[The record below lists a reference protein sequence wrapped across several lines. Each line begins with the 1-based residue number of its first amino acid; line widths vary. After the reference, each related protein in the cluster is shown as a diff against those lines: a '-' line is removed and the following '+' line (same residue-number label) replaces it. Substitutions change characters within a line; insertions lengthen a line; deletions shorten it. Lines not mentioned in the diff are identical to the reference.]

1 MKLSGSSQTS
11 HKKLT
16 FERAKDSSV
25 LSNFSCG
32 ITALDTFIHNELQD
46 YLDMGSCNLF
56 TVKDDD
62 IIVAMFCL
70 ENSNLTLSD
79 SAKENMREGRKPIP
93 DGIPVSS
100 DDFYWLKPMY
110 EATEITYLAVS
121 FDRQHNHI
129 GSTIIETIMRM
140 IGNHKEY
147 TGDFVIVRALNTK
160 EYSAI
165 PFYRKCGFIP
175 ATAEVEGA
183 NLFMYRIVKK

>member
-70 ENSNLTLSD
+70 ENSNLTLS
-79 SAKENMREGRKPIP
+79 A
-93 DGIPVSS
+93 
-100 DDFYWLKPMY
+100 
-110 EATEITYLAVS
+110 
-121 FDRQHNHI
+121 
-129 GSTIIETIMRM
+129 
-140 IGNHKEY
+140 
-147 TGDFVIVRALNTK
+147 RASRDVTPLL
-160 EYSAI
+160 I
-165 PFYRKCGFIP
+165 
-175 ATAEVEGA
+175 
-183 NLFMYRIVKK
+183 